1 MTGFLIQSRGARMAE
16 RADRILDAAGELIL
30 RHGYRKV
37 TVEDVAK
44 RAGVGKGTVYLHWR
58 TKDEVFEALL
68 LRESIEV
75 VEEFA
80 ALLRRDPGQARP
92 HLFARASFLAVIR
105 RPLLRALFT
114 TDTELLGKL
123 AHHPLRS
130 HDLHATDRF
139 QAVAD
144 RYALLRADMPHPR
157 YTMAAASTGFY
168 VLDGLD
174 TSGSELDDEAK
185 ADALAFTVR
194 HAFEPAEEPDPA
206 TLAAAAAE
214 YVAIFEELIPPYRK
228 WIYD

>member
-1 MTGFLIQSRGARMAE
+1 MVE

-37 TVEDVAK
+37 TVEDIAK

-92 HLFARASFLAVIR
+92 HLFSRASYLAIIR

-114 TDTELLGKL
+114 TDVDLLGRL
-123 AHHPLRS
+123 AQHSLRS
-130 HDLHATDRF
+130 HDLHASDRL
-139 QAVAD
+139 QGVAD
-144 RYALLRADMPHPR
+144 RYGLLRADLPHPQ

-168 VLDGLD
+168 VLDGIDTAGSDLD
-174 TSGSELDDEAK
+174 VESK

-206 TLAAAAAE
+206 VLAAAAAE